1 VGYWNNS
8 IQQIRT
14 FGGEISMKEVSIL
27 VEEVSL
33 SFPKKK
39 SILNIFSRS
48 KSEDFL
54 ALENISFSVKKGEV
68 IGIIGRNGCGK
79 STLLRVI
86 AGIFSPDMGQC
97 KSSGK
102 ISLLAGLGTGFT
114 GHLTGRQ
121 NALLYGSI
129 LGHNEKLMKKL
140 MPEIVSFS
148 ELESFI
154 DEPLR
159 TYSAGMKAR
168 LGLAVASALNP
179 EILLIDEVLGVGDP
193 VFKEKSKAKIL
204 EMVADAG
211 TVVLVS
217 HSFGLMTSICD
228 RVIHM
233 NEGKIMFEGNS
244 KEAIASYYESE
255 ERRN

>member
-1 VGYWNNS
+1 MMGQS
-8 IQQIRT
+8 II
-14 FGGEISMKEVSIL
+14 
-27 VEEVSL
+27 VEDVSL

-39 SILNIFSRS
+39 SILQMFK
-48 KSEDFL
+48 KSDTSSFL
-54 ALENISFSVKKGEV
+54 ALDKINFSVKKGEV
-68 IGIIGRNGCGK
+68 VGIIGRNGCGK
-79 STLLRVI
+79 STLLRII
-86 AGIFSPDMGQC
+86 AGIFSPDKGTC
-97 KSSGK
+97 KSAGK

-114 GHLTGRQ
+114 GHLTGRE
-121 NALLYGSI
+121 NAFLYGSI
-129 LGHNEKLMKKL
+129 LGHEQAVMKELMD
-140 MPEIVSFS
+140 EIIAFS

-193 VFKEKSKAKIL
+193 VFKEKSKKKIL
-204 EMVADAG
+204 DMVSEAG
-211 TVVLVS
+211 TVVIVS

-233 NEGKIMFEGNS
+233 SDGEIKFIGEPQD
-244 KEAIASYYESE
+244 AISSYYASE
-255 ERRN
+255 EGRK

>member
-1 VGYWNNS
+1 MMGQS
-8 IQQIRT
+8 II
-14 FGGEISMKEVSIL
+14 
-27 VEEVSL
+27 VEDVSL

-39 SILNIFSRS
+39 SILQMLK
-48 KSEDFL
+48 KSDTSSFL
-54 ALENISFSVKKGEV
+54 ALDKINFSVKKGEV
-68 IGIIGRNGCGK
+68 VGIIGRNGCGK
-79 STLLRVI
+79 STLLRII
-86 AGIFSPDMGQC
+86 AGIFSPDKGTC
-97 KSSGK
+97 KSAGK

-114 GHLTGRQ
+114 GHLTGRE
-121 NALLYGSI
+121 NAFLYGSI
-129 LGHNEKLMKKL
+129 LGHEQAVMKELMD
-140 MPEIVSFS
+140 EIIAFS

-193 VFKEKSKAKIL
+193 VFKEKSKKKIL
-204 EMVADAG
+204 DMVSEAG
-211 TVVLVS
+211 TVVIVS

-233 NEGKIMFEGNS
+233 SDGKIKFIGEPQD
-244 KEAIASYYESE
+244 AISSYYASE
-255 ERRN
+255 EGRK

>member
-1 VGYWNNS
+1 MN
-8 IQQIRT
+8 
-14 FGGEISMKEVSIL
+14 EISIL
-27 VEEVSL
+27 VDEVSL

-39 SILNIFSRS
+39 SILNIFK
-48 KSEDFL
+48 KSDISDFL
-54 ALENISFSVKKGEV
+54 ALDKIKFSVNRGQV
-68 IGIIGRNGCGK
+68 LGIIGRNGCGK

-86 AGIFSPDMGQC
+86 AGIFTPDEGQC

-114 GHLTGRQ
+114 GHLSGRQ
-121 NALLYGSI
+121 NAFLYGSI
-129 LGHNEKLMKKL
+129 LGHDEKIMKEL
-140 MPEIVSFS
+140 MPEIITFS

-204 EMVADAG
+204 DMVAGAG

-233 NEGKIMFEGNS
+233 SEGKICFDGNP
-244 KEAIASYYESE
+244 KEAIESYYESE
-255 ERRN
+255 ERRK

>member
-1 VGYWNNS
+1 MSERS
-8 IQQIRT
+8 I
-14 FGGEISMKEVSIL
+14 V
-27 VEEVSL
+27 VEDVSL

-39 SILNIFSRS
+39 SILQIF
-48 KSEDFL
+48 KSSDSSSFL
-54 ALENISFSVKKGEV
+54 ALNSVTFSVEKGEV
-68 IGIIGRNGCGK
+68 LGIIGRNGCGK

-86 AGIFSPDMGQC
+86 AGIFSPDAGQC
-97 KSSGK
+97 RSVGK

-114 GHLTGRQ
+114 GHLTGRE
-121 NALLYGSI
+121 NAFLYGSI
-129 LGHNEKLMKKL
+129 LGHEQAVMKELME
-140 MPEIVSFS
+140 EIISFS
-148 ELESFI
+148 ELEAFI

-193 VFKEKSKAKIL
+193 VFKEKSKKKIL
-204 EMVADAG
+204 DMVAEAG
-211 TVVLVS
+211 TVVIVS

-233 NEGKIMFEGNS
+233 SGGEIKFIGDP
-244 KEAIASYYESE
+244 KEAIASYYTLE
-255 ERRN
+255 EGRK

>member
-1 VGYWNNS
+1 MSEQS
-8 IQQIRT
+8 I
-14 FGGEISMKEVSIL
+14 V
-27 VEEVSL
+27 VEDVSL

-39 SILNIFSRS
+39 SIVQILKRTDTSS
-48 KSEDFL
+48 FL
-54 ALENISFSVKKGEV
+54 ALDNVSFSVKRGEV
-68 IGIIGRNGCGK
+68 VGIIGRNGCGK

-86 AGIFSPDMGQC
+86 AGIFSPDQGKC
-97 KSSGK
+97 RSAGK

-114 GHLTGRQ
+114 GHLTGRE
-121 NALLYGSI
+121 NAFLYGSI
-129 LGHNEKLMKKL
+129 LGHEQAVMKDLMD
-140 MPEIVSFS
+140 EIIAFS

-193 VFKEKSKAKIL
+193 VFKEKSKKKIL
-204 EMVADAG
+204 DMVSEAG
-211 TVVLVS
+211 TVVIVS

-233 NEGKIMFEGNS
+233 NDGKIKFIGDPQ
-244 KEAIASYYESE
+244 EAISSYYASE
-255 ERRN
+255 EGRK

>member
-1 VGYWNNS
+1 MSEQS
-8 IQQIRT
+8 I
-14 FGGEISMKEVSIL
+14 V
-27 VEEVSL
+27 VEDVSL

-39 SILNIFSRS
+39 SITQILKRTASTR
-48 KSEDFL
+48 FL
-54 ALENISFSVKKGEV
+54 ALNNVSFSVKRGEV
-68 IGIIGRNGCGK
+68 VGIIGRNGCGK
-79 STLLRVI
+79 STLLRII
-86 AGIFSPDMGQC
+86 AGIFSPDKGKC
-97 KSSGK
+97 RSAGK

-114 GHLTGRQ
+114 GHLTGRE
-121 NALLYGSI
+121 NAFLYGSI
-129 LGHNEKLMKKL
+129 LGHEQSVMKELMD
-140 MPEIVSFS
+140 EIISFS

-193 VFKEKSKAKIL
+193 VFKEKSKKKIL
-204 EMVADAG
+204 DMVSEAG
-211 TVVLVS
+211 TVVIVS

-233 NEGKIMFEGNS
+233 SDGKIKFIGDPQ
-244 KEAIASYYESE
+244 EAISSYYASE
-255 ERRN
+255 EGRK